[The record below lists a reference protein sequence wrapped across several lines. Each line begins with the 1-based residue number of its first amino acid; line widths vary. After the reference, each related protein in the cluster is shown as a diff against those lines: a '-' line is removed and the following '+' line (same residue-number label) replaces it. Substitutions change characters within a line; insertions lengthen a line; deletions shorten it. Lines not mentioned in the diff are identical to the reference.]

1 MPNTFTTS
9 SFATTYK
16 DDFKDSDHYH
26 RILFNSG
33 KQLQAREL
41 TQMQTIIQKEIER
54 FGRNIFREG
63 ASVVPG
69 GMTVNNKYEFIK
81 IASTTNLPSDTSSM
95 IGDTFTGQTSGIAAK
110 VLEVLPVSGSDPAT
124 LYIQYTNR
132 ASGNIGLNAIRM
144 SPGENIVGA
153 SSGVT
158 LAVQSTNTNAN
169 RAVGR
174 GTKASMQTGTFFT
187 QGHFVQ
193 ADQQEVMISKYD
205 SSPDEN
211 VGFVVNQDIV
221 TVSDTLAL
229 YDNQGTL
236 PNLTAPGADR
246 YRIQLTLTTE
256 SLKDSADTFVFYGK
270 IRDGQ
275 LIETVTGTDEYNKIA
290 EFDAIK
296 TQEING
302 DFVKKPFKIHYDS
315 ANGTE
320 FNLNISPGTAYVN
333 GYRANKSDPTTI
345 KVDRA
350 LTSVTLQNEPIAVG
364 FGNYVIVNQI
374 NGLPDIEDFQNQDL
388 RDDSGYGGV
397 TIGTARVKSVE
408 EDGANYRYYL
418 MDIQMNTGQS
428 FRDVK
433 SIGTSGTSFA
443 NLELENTIAVIKDAS
458 NNNLLFDFPQI
469 RVKSIS
475 DVVLTTQRRLTANT
489 DGNGNATFPT
499 LGTNESFTNTNQWVF
514 SEVAGGSFTPASVTI
529 SGSNQSS
536 ASITGGPASVA
547 VEVIAQV
554 QKDGILRQKTLT
566 NTTVTTTIN
575 TPATGAPY
583 VSLGKADVYSVDR
596 IRAVDSDGADLSA
609 DFVADNG
616 ARDNFYDVG
625 RLILKSNAKTPIGN
639 IFVRFKYFAHAA
651 TGHYFAASSYTG
663 QVDYGDIPT
672 HTLADGVTK
681 IPLTDVIDFRS
692 RKDDTGANFSGATAR
707 VNELPINTSLIT
719 ADTEY
724 FLPRYDKLVIDQEA
738 NLSIISGT
746 PSLSPQF
753 APTPK
758 NTLELYRLEMNAG
771 SKSITD
777 MITRNIESK
786 GFTMAD
792 IQRLEERVDRLEEA
806 TALSLLEVD
815 VNNLAVFDSAGN
827 DRSKSGFLVDNFSD
841 HSASFTSSPEFRSS
855 IDPLDRIMRPT
866 FNEEN
871 VRLIYDSDL
880 STNAVLKG
888 DNVYIKYNEV
898 TLIDQPEVSQT
909 INVNPFAVITHQ
921 GNLTLSPASDEWK
934 ETVYTAPRV
943 FDGGIRLNTTQ
954 AFLFNNWNWAWQGN
968 NVNNLRLGQIT
979 NSRTTRAGNRITTQR
994 NRVVQDETIRQV
1006 IGDRVVNIAIIP
1018 FMRSKQIYFRA
1029 EGLAPNVQMWPRFD
1043 GVAVN
1048 DWVKSENFQ
1057 RFASTTAEYGN
1068 RTNNLTQHPDG
1079 PSTLFTNANGVVEGS
1094 FFIPSQRNGL
1104 RFRTGEREFKL
1115 MDITGTN
1122 ERDALSIAK
1131 ETFEANG
1138 VIETRQRDILS
1149 TRHITVRGQT
1159 IVRIHDPVAQS
1170 FFVDKR
1176 DGVYVTRLRLFFSSK
1191 DSTVP
1196 IQVEIRPMVNGHPSS
1211 DTVLPGSVKF
1221 VQPANV
1227 VTTNDATGPTD
1238 FVFDEPVFLQPFTEY
1253 AFVVKAEST
1262 NYNIYIAETE
1272 QFFLNSTE
1280 KKITK
1285 QPTLGSL
1292 FLSQNSTT
1300 WEPAQTKDMMFR
1312 LFHAQFDTA
1321 GATVVLENAPI
1332 STKLAGSNPVI
1343 FDSASNRIV
1352 INQPNHGFTSGDL
1365 VKIYGLDSATNYG
1378 SGLLGE
1384 DVMGDRTIIDVDE
1397 DNFTF
1402 TAGGS
1407 KVNNGGRFAF
1417 GGNGVLTTRNMMFET
1432 AVPFLEPLMP
1442 QNTGLS
1448 IAGKFTSGKSL
1459 AGTETPYLK
1468 DVVDIDLEL
1477 RENNVFTVPK
1487 MIANGGLEVSNLGA
1501 AVKSATV
1508 TLGLSTANAD
1518 VCPMIDMQRASMFLI
1533 HNHVDQQDSANA
1545 PVTAPQHNTP
1555 IFFGDETTAASGSH
1569 IGKHIV
1575 RPVTLEEAAIGL
1587 KILIG
1592 AHRPSVA
1599 DFDVYYKVANDGESF
1614 NDIQWTEIIKEDEL
1628 PSDENPNIFR
1638 DYTYLVGGQNGLAT
1652 SFTRFTIKIVMKSLS
1667 SAKPPIFRDLRVI
1680 AMAV

>member
-81 IASTTNLPSDTSSM
+81 IAATTNLPSDTSSM
-95 IGDTFTGQTSGIAAK
+95 IGDTFTGQTSGVACKI
-110 VLEVLPVSGSDPAT
+110 LEVVSATGSDPAT
-124 LYIQYTNR
+124 IYVQYTNR
-132 ASGNIGLNAIRM
+132 SSVAISGAAIRM
-144 SPGENIVGA
+144 SPAENIVGA

-158 LAVQSTNTNAN
+158 LTVQSINTPSN
-169 RAVGR
+169 RAIGR

-205 SSPDEN
+205 SAPDEN

-256 SLKDSADTFVFYGK
+256 SEKDSADTFVFYGK
-270 IRDGQ
+270 IRDGL

-290 EFDAIK
+290 QFDAIK

-302 DFVKKPFKIHYDS
+302 DFIKKPFKIHYDS
-315 ANGTE
+315 ASSSE
-320 FNLNISPGTAYVN
+320 FNINISPGTAYVN
-333 GYRANKSDPTTI
+333 GYRANKSDPTVI
-345 KVDRA
+345 KVDKA
-350 LTSVTLQNEPIAVG
+350 LTAVTLQNEPISAE
-364 FGNYVIVNQI
+364 FGNYVIINEI
-374 NGLPDIEDFQNQDL
+374 NGLPDIENFENQDL
-388 RDDSGYGGV
+388 RDDSGFGGS

-408 EDGANYRYYL
+408 EDGTNWRYYL
-418 MDIQMNTGQS
+418 MDIQMNAGQN

-433 SIGTSGTSFA
+433 SLGTSATSFG
-443 NLELENTIAVIKDAS
+443 NLELENTIAVIKDAA
-458 NNNLLFDFPQI
+458 NNNLLFSFPQS

-475 DVVLTTQRRLTANT
+475 DVVLTTQRRLTAT
-489 DGNGNATFPT
+489 ADANGNATFPG
-499 LGTNESFTNTNQWVF
+499 LGTNEAFENSNQWVF
-514 SEVAGGSFTPASVTI
+514 SRVAGGSFSP
-529 SGSNQSS
+529 SGITGNGTQS
-536 ASITGGPASVA
+536 ASITGAPANTA
-547 VEVIAQV
+547 IEVIAQV
-554 QKDGILRQKTLT
+554 QKTGILRNKVLT
-566 NTTVTTTIN
+566 ETTVTSTIN
-575 TPATGAPY
+575 TPATGAPF
-583 VSLGKADVYSVDR
+583 VSLGKADIYSVDR
-596 IRAVDSDGADLSA
+596 IRAVDSDGADLFA
-609 DFVADNG
+609 DFLADNG

-625 RLILKSNAKTPIGN
+625 KIILKSNAKSPVGN
-639 IFVRFKYFAHAA
+639 IFVRFKYFDH
-651 TGHYFAASSYTG
+651 TTPGHYFAANSYTG
-663 QVDYGDIPT
+663 QLDYGDIPT
-672 HTLADGVTK
+672 HTLADGVTR

-692 RKDDTGANFSGATAR
+692 RKDDAGVGFSAGTAR
-707 VNELPINTSLIT
+707 VNELPVNTSLIT
-719 ADTEY
+719 IDTEY
-724 FLPRYDKLVIDQEA
+724 YMPRFDKLVVDQEA
-738 NLSIISGT
+738 NLSIVTGA
-746 PSLSPQF
+746 PSLTPQY
-753 APTPK
+753 APTPQ
-758 NTLELYRLEMNAG
+758 NTLELYRIEMNAG
-771 SKSITD
+771 SKDEED
-777 MITRNIESK
+777 MVMRNIESK
-786 GFTMAD
+786 GFTMSD

-841 HSASFTSSPEFRSS
+841 HSSSFTNNPEFRSS
-855 IDPLDRIMRPT
+855 IDPLDRVLRPT

-880 STNAVLKG
+880 STNAILKG
-888 DNVYIKYNEV
+888 DNVYIKYTEQIF
-898 TLIDQPEVSQT
+898 IDQPEVSQT
-909 INVNPFAVITHQ
+909 ININPFAVITHQ
-921 GNLTLSPASDEWK
+921 GNLTLSPSSDEWK
-934 ETVYTAPRV
+934 ETVYIAPRV
-943 FDGGIRLNTTQ
+943 INGGIRLNTNQ

-968 NVNNLRLGQIT
+968 NVNNLRLGQVT

-1018 FMRSKQIYFRA
+1018 FMRSKKIFFRA
-1029 EGLAPNVQMWPRFD
+1029 EGLAPNVQMWARFD
-1043 GVAVN
+1043 GVPVN
-1048 DWVKSENFQ
+1048 DWVRAETFQ
-1057 RFASTTAEYGN
+1057 RFAATEAEYGN
-1068 RTNNLTQHPDG
+1068 RTNNITQHPEN

-1094 FFIPSQRNGL
+1094 FFIPSQRTGL

-1159 IVRIHDPVAQS
+1159 SVRIHDPVAQS
-1170 FFVDKR
+1170 FFVDKK
-1176 DGVYVTRLRLFFSSK
+1176 DGIYLTRLRLFFASK

-1196 IQVEIRPMVNGHPSS
+1196 VQVEIRPMVNGHPSS
-1211 DTVLPGSVKF
+1211 DTVLPGSIKF
-1221 VQPANV
+1221 MNPANII
-1227 VTTNDATGPTD
+1227 TTNDATSPSD

-1300 WEPAQTKDMMFR
+1300 WEPAQTKDAMFR
-1312 LFHAQFDTA
+1312 LYHAQFDTA

-1332 STKLAGSNPVI
+1332 STKLAPTNPVI
-1343 FDSASNRIV
+1343 FDSSSNRII
-1352 INQPNHGFTSGDL
+1352 INQPNHGFTSGDE
-1365 VKIYGLDSATNYG
+1365 VSITGLDSATNYG
-1378 SGLLGE
+1378 QNLLGE
-1384 DVMGDRTIIDVDE
+1384 DVMGARTIIDVDE

-1402 TAGGS
+1402 TAGGGKS
-1407 KVNNGGRFAF
+1407 NSAGRFAF
-1417 GGNGVLTTRNMMFET
+1417 GGNDVITTRNMMFET
-1432 AVPFLEPLMP
+1432 VVPFLEPLQP
-1442 QNTGLS
+1442 QNTGISL
-1448 IAGKFTSGKSL
+1448 AGKFTSGKSH
-1459 AGTETPYLK
+1459 AGTETPFLK
-1468 DVVDIDLEL
+1468 DVVDVDLEL
-1477 RENNVFTVPK
+1477 RENNAFTVPK
-1487 MIANGGLEVSNLGA
+1487 MIANRGLEIANLGA
-1501 AVKSATV
+1501 AVKSATLSV
-1508 TLGLSTANAD
+1508 GLSTANPD
-1518 VCPMIDMQRASMFLI
+1518 VCPMLDMQRASMFLI
-1533 HNHVDQQDSANA
+1533 HNHIDQQDSANA
-1545 PVTAPQHNTP
+1545 PVSAPPHNTP
-1555 IFFGDETTAASGSH
+1555 IFFGDETTVTSGSH
-1569 IGKHIV
+1569 IGKHVV

-1599 DFDVYYKVANDGESF
+1599 DFDLYYKVANDGENF
-1614 NDIQWTEIIKEDEL
+1614 NDIAWTEIAKEESL
-1628 PSDENPNIFR
+1628 PSDENPNVFR
-1638 DYTYLVGGQNGLAT
+1638 DYRYLVGGQNGLSA
-1652 SFTRFTIKIVMKSLS
+1652 SFTRFTVKIVMKSLS
-1667 SAKPPIFRDLRVI
+1667 SAKPPIFRDLRII